1 MDKKDIFIGFL
12 LGILTSFLGSYL
24 FLILFTNYD
33 ITQGIQ
39 IIKRGGYLGKIIT
52 LGTTLN
58 LIFFTILL
66 NKNKE
71 FMARGVILAV
81 IILAISTLFI

>member
-39 IIKRGGYLGKIIT
+39 IIKRSGYLGKIIT